1 MTVSD
6 LQKSTIVRVRT
17 SATRT
22 LFRTAE
28 VLAPWLG
35 ARVATDR
42 WFRIPVKSLDP
53 TVPADGTPFEVT
65 SQRHV
70 VRGTTWGD
78 GPVVYLMHGWGGRG
92 SQLAAYVDPLVRAG
106 HRVVMFD
113 APSHGDSDPGPSGA
127 GYSHGPQFG
136 HALDA
141 VASKYG
147 PAKAVIAHSM
157 GAVPALMT
165 LKYGWLGAERLVF
178 LAPMARLSTQFDVFQ
193 RFLGFGPR
201 TRRRMERYTEELVG
215 FSVGEFDVVDL
226 ASRMD
231 PYPTLIV
238 HDRGDRQTSYAE
250 SLDLAARLPDAELIT
265 TDGLGHHRILRD
277 TVVVRQVLAFVENA
291 AQETDVAFGRPA

>member
-1 MTVSD
+1 MAVSN

-17 SATRT
+17 SGTRT

-28 VLAPWLG
+28 LVAPWLG
-35 ARVATDR
+35 ARIATDR

-53 TVPADGTPFEVT
+53 AVPVGGTLFEVA
-65 SQRHV
+65 SQRHI

-92 SQLAAYVDPLVRAG
+92 SQLTAYVEPLVRAG

-157 GAVPALMT
+157 GAVPTLMT
-165 LKYGWLGAERLVF
+165 LKYGWLAAERLVF
-178 LAPMARLSTQFDVFQ
+178 VAPMARLSTQFDGFE
-193 RFLGFGPR
+193 RLLGFGPR
-201 TRRRMERYTEELVG
+201 TRRRMERNTEELVG
-215 FSVGEFDVVDL
+215 FSVEEFDVVDL
-226 ASRMD
+226 ASRMG
-231 PYPTLIV
+231 PVPTLIV

-250 SLDLAARLPDAELIT
+250 SMDLAARLPDAELIST
-265 TDGLGHHRILRD
+265 EGLGHHRILRD
-277 TVVVRQVLAFVENA
+277 TLVVKRVTAFVTGNDESVDL
-291 AQETDVAFGRPA
+291 AQPA